1 MMLKVYRGFIA
12 IALLT
17 ILAAVTTMALVSQ
30 AQAQGKTYKVGI
42 SNGFVGS
49 EWRTQMLDNIKDV
62 VDEYKK
68 AGTNI
73 ELVIQS
79 ADVDVQGQ
87 IQQIRNLINAKVDG
101 IIINPNSQ
109 TGLNQVIKEATD
121 AGIKVVTV
129 DQEVSAPTAVNV
141 AIDQRL
147 WARDKM
153 EWLAKALGG
162 KGNIVIM
169 NGIAGHPAN
178 EARVAGEQDVLKSY
192 PNIKVLNS
200 ANGDWDHAKAQQ
212 VLSSILASQPDIDGI
227 FTQDGMGQGVLRALI
242 AAKPKKM
249 PVVSGEAYVGYMKL
263 WTDIKKTYP
272 DFKSYGLANPPGV
285 GASGLRVVVNLIQGK
300 QLKDGILAGAAKNTI
315 FVPIPARVDD
325 STLAKTL
332 ADLLAAKKADT
343 YTMDGYLTQ
352 AAANTLFK

>member
-1 MMLKVYRGFIA
+1 MKLKHLALGLSA
-12 IALLT
+12 LALAGAALL
-17 ILAAVTTMALVSQ
+17 ALSPAQ
-30 AQAQGKTYKVGI
+30 AQAKTYRIGI

-49 EWRTQMLDNIKDV
+49 EWRTQMLDGIREV
-62 VDEYKK
+62 VEEYKK
-68 AGTNI
+68 AGTNV

-109 TGLNQVIKEATD
+109 TGLNQVIREATD
-121 AGIKVVTV
+121 AGIKVVVV

-141 AIDQRL
+141 AIDQRA
-147 WARDKM
+147 WAKDKM
-153 EWLAKALGG
+153 DWLAKALGG
-162 KGNIVIM
+162 KGNVVVI
-169 NGIAGHPAN
+169 NGIDGHPAN
-178 EARVAGEQDVLKSY
+178 EAREAGIADSLKNY
-192 PNIKVLNS
+192 PNIKVLNT

-212 VLSSILASQPDIDGI
+212 VLSSILASQPNIDGI

-242 AAKPKKM
+242 AAKPRKM

-263 WTDIKKTYP
+263 WSEIKKSYP
-272 DFKSYGLANPPGV
+272 DFRSYGLANPPGV
-285 GASGLRVVVNLIQGK
+285 GASGLRVVMNLIQGK
-300 QLKDGILAGAAKNTI
+300 QLKDGVLKGPYNNTI
-315 FVPIPARVDD
+315 YVPIPARVDD

-332 ADLLAAKKADT
+332 ADLLAKKKADT

-352 AAANTLFK
+352 AQANAYFK

>member
-1 MMLKVYRGFIA
+1 MLMKLTKGFIA
-12 IALLT
+12 VSVLT
-17 ILAAVTTMALVSQ
+17 ILVAVGMLISES
-30 AQAQGKTYKVGI
+30 AQAQSKTFKIGV

-62 VDEYKK
+62 VEEYKK
-68 AGTNI
+68 AGVTV

-87 IQQIRNLINAKVDG
+87 VQQIRNLINQKVQG

-109 TGLNQVIKEATD
+109 TALNPVIKEASD
-121 AGIKVVTV
+121 AGIKVVV
-129 DQEVSAPTAVNV
+129 IDQEVSAPQAINV
-141 AIDQRL
+141 GIDQRA

-153 EWLAKALGG
+153 EWLAKTLGG

-178 EARVAGEQDVLKSY
+178 EARVAGEQDVLKNY

-212 VLSSILASQPDIDGI
+212 VMSGILAAQPNIDGV

-242 AAKPKKM
+242 AAKPKAM
-249 PVVSGEAYVGYMKL
+249 PVVSGEAYVGYMKI

-285 GASGLRVVVNLIQGK
+285 AASGLRVLLNWIQGK
-300 QLKDGILAGAAKNTI
+300 QLKDGVLAGAAKNTI

-325 STLAKTL
+325 STLTKTL
-332 ADLLAAKKADT
+332 SDLLGQKKADT

-352 AAANTLFK
+352 AAADALFK